1 VHTNLRRIS
10 AALGVVVFAVGLSAC
25 RLTGFNDTPSK
36 STASSATAWLL
47 TQQQTDGGFEVAGS
61 PGFETPDAILAI
73 AENAQQQYAWDK
85 TQAKNAV
92 LARVKSGHTPLHAID
107 DLVDGAG
114 LDAGLAAKI
123 IALVA
128 EPLGLSPTAFNP
140 DGDAVTKNLV
150 SVLNAGALPNGSYG
164 VGALNATTYA
174 AIAKRLVDGTVP
186 ANTVT
191 FIRNAQQAS
200 GGWDFSGVPTSTNL
214 DIDTT
219 AVAIEALVAA
229 GVPITDPDLH
239 AGLVFLANQRRTD
252 GAWQAFGS
260 DDPNSTSTAVDA
272 ITAAGFDP
280 NQPCWRNTVVPAQS
294 GLPYVSPL
302 AWLRSQQNADGH
314 INSPN
319 DGFGVNTFA
328 TSQSIQALRRGWIPV
343 TPLFPQSCP

>member
-1 VHTNLRRIS
+1 VHKNLKRIG
-10 AALGVVVFAVGLSAC
+10 AVAGVVAFAASLSAC

-47 TQQQTDGGFEVAGS
+47 TQQETDGGFEVANFS
-61 PGFETPDAILAI
+61 GFETPDAILAI

-85 TQAKNAV
+85 TQARNAV
-92 LARVKSGHTPLHAID
+92 LARVKNGHTPLHAID
-107 DLVDGAG
+107 DLVDGSG

-123 IALVA
+123 IVLVV
-128 EPLGLSPTAFNP
+128 EPLGLSPTAFDP
-140 DGDAVTKNLV
+140 DGDGGHTNLV
-150 SVLNAGALPNGSYG
+150 NVLNSGAQPDGSYG
-164 VGALNATTYA
+164 AGALNATTYA
-174 AIAKRLVDGTVP
+174 AIAKRLVDGAVP

-200 GGWDFSGVPTSTNL
+200 GGWDYSGVPTTTTL

-219 AVAIEALVAA
+219 AVAIEALAAA
-229 GVPITDPDLH
+229 GVPLTDPDLR
-239 AGLVFLANQRRTD
+239 AGLVFLANQRRAS
-252 GAWQAFGS
+252 GAWQAFAS

-272 ITAAGFDP
+272 INSAGFDP

-294 GLPYVSPL
+294 GQPYVSPL

-319 DGFGVNTFA
+319 DDFGVNTFA

-343 TPLFPQSCP
+343 APLFPQSCP